1 MKDLKEY
8 KNLKYRMVI
17 EYHPEDEAYFVKFPE
32 LPGCVAD
39 GATAEK
45 ALKNALIVKNEWLN
59 AAYKAGWTIIEPVAP
74 SETSGRVTL
83 RLPKSIHERLA
94 DRAEMEGV
102 SLNQLILTYVTAGLE
117 KAVLNNDILQLQ
129 QELVSQFSQIKDIIK
144 TATEFKVDQV
154 FTLED
159 WGYPLQGQ
167 ENWGMIR
174 AKKERKDVPFERYQ
188 GTCNG
193 GLS

>member
-32 LPGCVAD
+32 LPGCMAD

-59 AAYKAGWTIIEPVAP
+59 AAYEAGWTIPEPVAP
-74 SETSGRVTL
+74 SEMSGRVTL
-83 RLPKSIHERLA
+83 RLPKSIHERLV

-117 KAVLNNDILQLQ
+117 KASLNKEIAQLQ
-129 QELVSQFSQIKDIIK
+129 QELVSQFGQIKDVVR
-144 TATEFKVDQV
+144 TATEFKV
-154 FTLED
+154 FALTD
-159 WGYPLQGQ
+159 WDYPSQG
-167 ENWGMIR
+167 NWDMIP
-174 AKKERKDVPFERYQ
+174 AKKERKDVRFEGYQ
-188 GTCNG
+188 GTYYG

>member
-8 KNLKYRMVI
+8 KNLKYRIVI
-17 EYHPEDEAYFVKFPE
+17 EYHPEDKAYFVKFPE

-59 AAYKAGWTIIEPVAP
+59 AAYEAGWTILEPVAP
-74 SETSGRVTL
+74 SEMSGRVTL
-83 RLPKSIHERLA
+83 RLPKSIHERLV

-117 KAVLNNDILQLQ
+117 KAVLNNEISQLQ
-129 QELVSQFSQIKDIIK
+129 QELVSQFRQIKDVVK

-154 FTLED
+154 FALTD
-159 WGYPLQGQ
+159 WDYPLQG
-167 ENWGMIR
+167 NWGITR
-174 AKKERKDVPFERYQ
+174 ANKERKDVPLEGYQ
-188 GTCNG
+188 GTCYG